1 MLARN
6 TSTKVECKGFG
17 FWSKHLVCPIQKRF
31 ENYQKQDLRNL
42 TPETY
47 INCCCEWF
55 RDWQEI
61 TSPISFINLIVS
73 VIKYRYTKTIS
84 AGKICFDETRLF
96 NY

>member
-42 TPETY
+42 TPEKY
-47 INCCCEWF
+47 DI
-55 RDWQEI
+55 I
-61 TSPISFINLIVS
+61 IS
-73 VIKYRYTKTIS
+73 
-84 AGKICFDETRLF
+84 
-96 NY
+96 